1 MATDLG
7 QALAALPLAAWM
19 RGVTWAY
26 PVVETVH
33 IVGLACLVGSIAV
46 VDLRILGFSKGLPAT
61 ALMRHASPLSIA
73 AFCLV
78 AASGLLLFIAHAAD
92 LIGNRVFLLKMGLI
106 GAAGVNA
113 ALFHT
118 GSWAKPDTWAKQA
131 PVPARAIA
139 AASLAIWVAV
149 ITCGRWIA
157 YA

>member
-1 MATDLG
+1 MALDVG
-7 QALAALPLAAWM
+7 QALAALPLAVWM

-33 IVGLACLVGSIAV
+33 IVALACLVGSIAV
-46 VDLRILGFSKGLPAT
+46 VDLRILGFSKALPAG
-61 ALMRHASPLSIA
+61 ALMRHVLPFSIA

-78 AASGLLLFIAHAAD
+78 VASGLMLFLAHAGD
-92 LIGNRVFLLKMGLI
+92 LIGNRVFLIKICLI

-118 GSWAKPDTWAKQA
+118 GSWARPETWTDVA
-131 PVPARAIA
+131 PLPARAL
-139 AASLAIWVAV
+139 AASSLLIWVAV
-149 ITCGRWIA
+149 IACGRWIA

>member
-1 MATDLG
+1 MEVG
-7 QALAALPLAAWM
+7 QALAGLPLAAWM

-33 IVGLACLVGSIAV
+33 IVALACLVGSIAV
-46 VDLRILGFSKGLPAT
+46 VDLRVLGCSKALPAA
-61 ALMRHASPLSIA
+61 ALMRHVLPFSIA

-78 AASGLLLFIAHAAD
+78 AASGLLLFIAHAND

-106 GAAGVNA
+106 AAAGTNA

-118 GSWAKPDTWAKQA
+118 GAWPRPETWGEHA
-131 PVPARAIA
+131 PLPARVIA
-139 AASLAIWVAV
+139 AVSLAIWVAV

-157 YA
+157 YV

>member
-1 MATDLG
+1 MAIEVA
-7 QALAALPLAAWM
+7 QALAALPPAVWM

-26 PVVETVH
+26 PVVETAH

-46 VDLRILGFSKGLPAT
+46 VDLRILGWSKALPTA
-61 ALMRHASPLSIA
+61 ALMRHVLPFSVA
-73 AFCLV
+73 AFGLV
-78 AASGLLLFIAHAAD
+78 VASGLLLFLAHAGD
-92 LIGNRVFLLKMGLI
+92 LIGNRVFLIKMGLI

-118 GSWAKPDTWAKQA
+118 GAWAHTDTWTDGA
-131 PVPARAIA
+131 PLPARVLA
-139 AASLAIWVAV
+139 ALSLLLWVAV

>member
-1 MATDLG
+1 MDVG

-46 VDLRILGFSKGLPAT
+46 VDLRILGFSKALPAD
-61 ALMRHASPLSIA
+61 ALMHHVLPFSIA

-78 AASGLLLFIAHAAD
+78 LASGLMLFLAHAGD
-92 LIGNRVFLLKMGLI
+92 LIGNRVFLIKMCLI
-106 GAAGVNA
+106 GLAGVNA

-118 GSWAKPDTWAKQA
+118 GTWSRPETWTDVA
-131 PVPARAIA
+131 PLPARAL
-139 AASLAIWVAV
+139 AASCLLIWVAV

-157 YA
+157 FA

>member
-1 MATDLG
+1 MDVW
-7 QALAALPLAAWM
+7 QALAGLPLAAWM

-33 IVGLACLVGSIAV
+33 IIALACLVGSIAV
-46 VDLRILGFSKGLPAT
+46 VDLRILGWSKALSVA
-61 ALMRHASPLSIA
+61 ALMRHVLPFSIA

-78 AASGLLLFIAHAAD
+78 VASGLLLFLAHAGD
-92 LIGNRVFLLKMGLI
+92 LIGNRVFLIKMCLI
-106 GAAGVNA
+106 GVAGINA

-118 GSWAKPDTWAKQA
+118 GTWARPVTWTDVA
-131 PVPARAIA
+131 PLPARALA
-139 AASLAIWVAV
+139 ALSLLIWVAV

>member
-1 MATDLG
+1 MDVG

-26 PVVETVH
+26 PLVETVH
-33 IVGLACLVGSIAV
+33 IVALACLVGSIAV
-46 VDLRILGFSKGLPAT
+46 VDLRILGRSKALPAS
-61 ALMRHASPLSIA
+61 ALMRHVLPFSIA

-78 AASGLLLFIAHAAD
+78 VASGLMLFLAQASD
-92 LIGNRVFLLKMGLI
+92 LIGNRVFLLKMCLI
-106 GAAGVNA
+106 GLAGVNA

-118 GSWAKPDTWAKQA
+118 GAWANPGTWADHA
-131 PVPARAIA
+131 PLPARALA
-139 AASLAIWVAV
+139 AFSLLLWTAV